1 MKTIHEKENPV
12 RENLISFLRNRLAEN
27 GMMITEESLEY
38 TAERYAAMI
47 ISNPELDAGKLIEED
62 IGNVKAI
69 LAKVN
74 SSDGVE

>member
-12 RENLISFLRNRLAEN
+12 REHLVSYLRDRLSEN
-27 GMMITEESLEY
+27 GMMITEESLEF

-47 ISNPELDAGKLIEED
+47 MSNPELDAGKLIEED
-62 IGNVKAI
+62 IDNVKAI

>member
-1 MKTIHEKENPV
+1 MKEIHKSPV
-12 RENLISFLRNRLAEN
+12 REHLISFLRNRLAEN